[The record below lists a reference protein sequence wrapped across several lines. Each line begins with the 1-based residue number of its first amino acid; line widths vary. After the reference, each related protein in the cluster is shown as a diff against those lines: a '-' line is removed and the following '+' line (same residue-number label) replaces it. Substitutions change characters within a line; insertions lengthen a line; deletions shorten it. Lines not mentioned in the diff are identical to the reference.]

1 MLRSTDREIGDSLTL
16 TRDGTPVTL
25 TIVGEVFDPGNN
37 DGLVL
42 TQADPGTTLTT
53 WLVSVA
59 DGTDPGE
66 YADTLQQALDPLG
79 LTAHLEGTDGADE
92 LVVIIDALAGL
103 LTLMLVTVAG
113 LGVLNAVVLDVRERV
128 HDIGIHKALGMTP
141 RQTLTTVLSSVV
153 LIGLVGGLVGV
164 PAGVVL
170 HGILLPAMGDGAGVE
185 LPQVVLSVFGAV
197 GARGVR
203 ARRAG
208 ARHGRRAAARRV
220 GGADPYG
227 DGPADGV
234 AHAAT
239 RVVPMGAAIEVTD
252 LAKAYGELQ
261 AVDGV
266 TFDVGEGEFFGILGP
281 NGAGK
286 TTILE
291 MVEGLRR
298 PDAGTITLLG
308 ESPWPRNPG
317 LLPRIGVQLQST
329 AFFERL
335 TAREQI
341 RTMASLYAVGPE
353 VADEW
358 LERVG
363 LVDKADTRVGD
374 LSGGQAQRLSIACAL
389 VHDPEVVFLD
399 EPTAALDP
407 QARRNLWELLA
418 GLNDSGRTVVLT
430 THYMDE
436 AEALCDR
443 VAIID
448 HGRILELDTPANLVR
463 GLDAPTRIT
472 VATGQLT
479 PEEAGAIAGVDE
491 VVEDPAGVVLSTR
504 EPVAVLTALAQQE
517 HLAGIQVQTG
527 TLEDVFLSLTGREY
541 RA

>member
-1 MLRSTDREIGDSLTL
+1 
-16 TRDGTPVTL
+16 
-25 TIVGEVFDPGNN
+25 
-37 DGLVL
+37 
-42 TQADPGTTLTT
+42 
-53 WLVSVA
+53 
-59 DGTDPGE
+59 
-66 YADTLQQALDPLG
+66 
-79 LTAHLEGTDGADE
+79 
-92 LVVIIDALAGL
+92 
-103 LTLMLVTVAG
+103 
-113 LGVLNAVVLDVRERV
+113 
-128 HDIGIHKALGMTP
+128 
-141 RQTLTTVLSSVV
+141 
-153 LIGLVGGLVGV
+153 
-164 PAGVVL
+164 
-170 HGILLPAMGDGAGVE
+170 
-185 LPQVVLSVFGAV
+185 
-197 GARGVR
+197 
-203 ARRAG
+203 
-208 ARHGRRAAARRV
+208 
-220 GGADPYG
+220 
-227 DGPADGV
+227 
-234 AHAAT
+234 
-239 RVVPMGAAIEVTD
+239 MGAAIEVTD

-353 VADEW
+353 VADAW

-363 LVDKADTRVGD
+363 LGDKADTRVGD

-389 VHDPEVVFLD
+389 VHEPEVVFLD